1 MFPSIYSYEMEQKT
15 KISGSHVGDYETTS
29 RILRRVLSKK
39 LTDVSE
45 AHTTSIIMDHD
56 DDKSSKHL
64 WNVG

>member
-1 MFPSIYSYEMEQKT
+1 MEQTT

-45 AHTTSIIMDHD
+45 AHTTSIIMDHA

-64 WNVG
+64 